1 MGIQSIIGDI
11 KSTVGQKVKSFLDSA
26 WGFVANI
33 WSGGFA
39 GVSDFGELKSA
50 ITTYSNNVQDI
61 INQYNTQADLEATF
75 KGKAG
80 TEMTEFVKAT
90 KSLLDA
96 YVKLVEKWNGEL
108 DGYYEKYQAG
118 DTTLSSN
125 VQSDAQAV
133 EQAAQKVD
141 IG

>member
-26 WGFVANI
+26 WGAVSGIADRVGTFVANI

-61 INQYNTQADLEATF
+61 INQYN
-75 KGKAG
+75 
-80 TEMTEFVKAT
+80 
-90 KSLLDA
+90 
-96 YVKLVEKWNGEL
+96 
-108 DGYYEKYQAG
+108 
-118 DTTLSSN
+118 
-125 VQSDAQAV
+125 SDDNKIIV
-133 EQAAQKVD
+133 
-141 IG
+141 